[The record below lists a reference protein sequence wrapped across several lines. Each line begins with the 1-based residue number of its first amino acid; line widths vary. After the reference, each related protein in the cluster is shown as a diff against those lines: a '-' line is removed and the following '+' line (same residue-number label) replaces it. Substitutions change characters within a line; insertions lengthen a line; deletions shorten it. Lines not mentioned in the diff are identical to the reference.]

1 VGLVGGWWG
10 VEQEATDDSEEAP
23 AVSKSLASLAAGI
36 HATESIEKM
45 DELDPRRHARR
56 ISQRCVRAL
65 LSVRDGGRTTGRS
78 IGKPRRLRGLRRAGD
93 SFQTDVTILSWLLT
107 HDASSAP

>member
-1 VGLVGGWWG
+1 MGGWWG

-45 DELDPRRHARR
+45 DELGGQDLDFVTKIEFDTECRYFIAYGA
-56 ISQRCVRAL
+56 C
-65 LSVRDGGRTTGRS
+65 SVFVLDLETAKGS
-78 IGKPRRLRGLRRAGD
+78 IYSVDKR
-93 SFQTDVTILSWLLT
+93 
-107 HDASSAP
+107 